1 MPWTE
6 VSVMSQRLE
15 LVSLAQ
21 REGNNMREL
30 CRRFGVS
37 PSTGYKWLRRF
48 SDGGA
53 AAMVDQPRRPHH
65 SPQRTP
71 LEAEQVV
78 LAVRDAHPAWG
89 ARKLRAWLLA
99 RGHEHLPSPSTI
111 TAILQRQGRTDP
123 VEGRKHKTW
132 QRFERQAP
140 NQLWQMDFKGHFPL
154 STGRCHPLT
163 VLDDHSRFA
172 LGLEA
177 CPDETAKT
185 VQQRLTTIFRCYGL
199 PDRMVMDNGSPW
211 GSDED
216 HHYTPLTVWLLRLG
230 IAVSHGRPYHPQTQ
244 GKDERFHRT
253 LKAEVLQGR
262 TFVDLTQCQRTFDPW
277 RTLYNLERPHE
288 ALGMAVPASRYQVSS
303 RSFPETLPPV
313 EYGPD
318 DLIRRAGDR
327 GRISVFGREFKVG
340 RAFKGLPVAL
350 RPTAD
355 DGTFNVFFMTYNIAQ
370 INLSQGAK
378 RT

>member
-15 LVSLAQ
+15 FVSLAQ

-71 LEAEQVV
+71 LEVEQVV

-99 RGHEHLPSPSTI
+99 RSHEHLPSPSTI

-216 HHYTPLTVWLLRLG
+216 HRYTPLTVWLLRLG

-318 DLIRRAGDR
+318 DLVRRAGDR
-327 GRISVFGREFKVG
+327 GRISVFGRDFKVG

-370 INLSQGAK
+370 INLS
-378 RT
+378 

>member
-15 LVSLAQ
+15 FVSLAQ
-21 REGNNMREL
+21 REENNMREL

-71 LEAEQVV
+71 LEVEQVV

-99 RGHEHLPSPSTI
+99 RSHEHLPSPSTI

-123 VEGRKHKTW
+123 MEGRKHKTW

-216 HHYTPLTVWLLRLG
+216 HRYTPLTVWLLRLG

-253 LKAEVLQGR
+253 LKAEVLRGR
-262 TFVDLTQCQRTFDPW
+262 TFVDLSQCQRTFDP
-277 RTLYNLERPHE
+277 
-288 ALGMAVPASRYQVSS
+288 
-303 RSFPETLPPV
+303 
-313 EYGPD
+313 
-318 DLIRRAGDR
+318 
-327 GRISVFGREFKVG
+327 
-340 RAFKGLPVAL
+340 
-350 RPTAD
+350 
-355 DGTFNVFFMTYNIAQ
+355 
-370 INLSQGAK
+370 GAPC
-378 RT
+378 TT